1 VPPGASGS
9 VPGMSDVVI
18 FHNPN
23 CSTSKY
29 AVGVADELGVD
40 YEVVKYMLKAE
51 RPNREQIT
59 ELVEQLE
66 DPTTDLVRRDA
77 NFTKL
82 GITDAD
88 VETPEQVIDILEQ
101 YPQLLQRPVLVRG
114 GRAIIGRPKDRV
126 EPFLR

>member
-1 VPPGASGS
+1 
-9 VPGMSDVVI
+9 MSDVTI

-29 AVGVADELGVD
+29 AVGVAEDQGVD
-40 YEVVKYMLKAE
+40 HEIVKYMLKANH
-51 RPNREQIT
+51 PTREQLT
-59 ELVEQLE
+59 ELIAKLE

-88 VETPEQVIDILEQ
+88 VETPEQVVEILLQ
-101 YPQLLQRPVLVRG
+101 HPQLLQRPILVKG
-114 GRAIIGRPKDRV
+114 DRAIIGRPKDRV
-126 EPFLR
+126 PEFLAS

>member
-1 VPPGASGS
+1 
-9 VPGMSDVVI
+9 MSDVVI

-29 AVGVADELGVD
+29 AVGVAEEMGVD
-40 YEVVKYMLKAE
+40 HEVVKYMLKA
-51 RPNREQIT
+51 NHLSREQLA
-59 ELVEQLE
+59 ELIGKLE

-88 VETPEQVIDILEQ
+88 VETPEQVIDILVR
-101 YPQLLQRPVLVRG
+101 YPALLQRPVLVKG
-114 GRAIIGRPKDRV
+114 NRAIIGRPKDRV
-126 EPFLR
+126 AEFLRS